1 MSKIKNLGKRTNS
14 VLAAFTLVCG
24 FVMMWASSLGGS
36 QTSSSLSSTL
46 KEAVDIDASRPNPRN
61 NGQIV
66 VASGHLRGD
75 APLEDEFL
83 LPQAAVRLV
92 RHVEMFQW
100 VEHDDV
106 NRSSAGG
113 LGYSLEWAS
122 REIDFF
128 KFREPE
134 GHENPVMK
142 VRPLDKRSAVI
153 SFGAFDGARIVD
165 AIEVLYPL
173 QLKPEMLKDR
183 AHVIENN
190 RLLVKREADTQ
201 GVSLGD
207 MRVWYEVLPSDQYTV
222 LARQVDEMSLI
233 GSRNVDQVVIQR
245 GSYTADELFVEL
257 SRGAKQAYTG
267 MLFLGALL
275 MTFGLVSAL
284 KPHADRFDLNPKL
297 DVKGMPAVILVSVGI
312 SCALMAIFMVLAWVG

>member
-1 MSKIKNLGKRTNS
+1 MTKIKNLGKKTNS
-14 VLAAFTLVCG
+14 VLGIFTVVCG

-36 QTSSSLSSTL
+36 ATRASFTSTL
-46 KEAVDIDASRPNPRN
+46 KEAVDIDASRPSPRN
-61 NGQIV
+61 NGRIV
-66 VASGHLRGD
+66 VAAGHLRGD

-83 LPQAAVRLV
+83 LPQTAVRLV

-100 VEHDDV
+100 VEYTDEKP
-106 NRSSAGG
+106 SSSGVV
-113 LGYSLEWAS
+113 GYSLEWAS

-128 KFREPE
+128 QFREPT

-142 VRPLDKRSAVI
+142 VRPLDKKPAVI

-165 AIEVLYPL
+165 AIETLYPL

-183 AHVIENN
+183 SQVIEDNK
-190 RLLVKREADTQ
+190 LLVKREADRQ

-233 GSRNVDQVVIQR
+233 GSRPMDEVVIQR
-245 GSYTADELFVEL
+245 GGYTADELFEEA
-257 SRGAKQAYTG
+257 SRGAKKAYTG

-275 MTFGLVSAL
+275 MTFGFVSAL

-297 DVKGMPAVILVSVGI
+297 DVKGMQAVVLVSVGI